1 MPVELRSPK
10 KGLMNIKNKDRK
22 CFLWCHVRHI
32 NLVELQKKIKKLV
45 RHIIISVKIHPERIT
60 KKGKKSVN
68 DLDYD
73 GISCAKK
80 DFSKIEK
87 RNNICINVF
96 CCENGLPF
104 PIYIS
109 DQKFKNSINLLL
121 ITDGD

>member
-1 MPVELRSPK
+1 MKQNVFKYQITKSPK

-73 GISCAKK
+73 GIEFPVQKK
-80 DFSKIEK
+80 ILARLKKGTIFALMSFVTKMG
-87 RNNICINVF
+87 C
-96 CCENGLPF
+96 PF
-104 PIYIS
+104 QFTFQI
-109 DQKFKNSINLLL
+109 KNFK
-121 ITDGD
+121 TR